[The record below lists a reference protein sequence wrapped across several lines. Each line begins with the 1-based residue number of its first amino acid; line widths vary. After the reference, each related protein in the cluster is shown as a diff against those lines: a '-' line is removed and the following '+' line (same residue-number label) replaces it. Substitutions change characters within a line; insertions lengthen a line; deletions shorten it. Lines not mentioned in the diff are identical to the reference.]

1 MFGVL
6 GPFKRIGSWLAIV
19 LLLGIA
25 CGLIWFY
32 VRAPHATLSITIGPA
47 GSTGQR
53 LVTALIAGTRAIHPR
68 VVFNPVAVPDL
79 AGSSKAMEDGKVD
92 IALIRSDVAPP
103 SNANTL
109 VIVRRDVIAIV
120 TSGASPIDNPSDLS
134 GKTVAIPAGPAQ
146 NDNSRA
152 FDLILDYFNV
162 GRDAVKRSFLPVAE
176 IGEAI
181 RHGRAAAAVAI
192 GPIGP
197 GEVVD
202 VVASIQKATKH
213 TPKIVEFDDNDAIAA
228 RFPSLES
235 IDIPKGAFRA
245 RPAVPDDDIKGVAV
259 SFRFVVSAL
268 MPDLVAGALGRGI
281 LNEKAR
287 LMALTPL
294 ASQIEAPDTSTPDPI
309 LPVHPGFANYLNNG
323 DQSFFDTIQTYIY
336 AIGIPLSLLGSLVA
350 MAMSLYTSRTVATH
364 QRKLFRLIAI
374 AEEAATADRERLKTL
389 DDEYGRISSS
399 CVGELLEGSLG
410 TDHGPVTLAIQH
422 AGRAI
427 QRRRDTIG
435 AAHA

>member
-1 MFGVL
+1 MFGVFR
-6 GPFKRIGSWLAIV
+6 PFRRIGSWLAIV
-19 LLLGIA
+19 LLLGIGV
-25 CGLIWFY
+25 GLIWFY
-32 VRAPHATLSITIGPA
+32 LRAPHATLSITIGPA
-47 GSTGQR
+47 GSAGQR
-53 LVTALIAGTRAIHPR
+53 LVTALIAGTRALHPR

-79 AGSSKAMEDGKVD
+79 AGSSKAMETGKVD

-103 SNANTL
+103 ANANTL
-109 VIVRRDVIAIV
+109 VIVRRDVVAIV
-120 TSGASPIDNPSDLS
+120 TSGTSSIDNPTELS
-134 GKTVAIPAGPAQ
+134 GKTVAIPTGSAQ
-146 NDNSRA
+146 NDNSRT

-162 GRDAVKRSFLPVAE
+162 SHDAVKRSFLPVAE
-176 IGEAI
+176 IGEAV
-181 RHGRAAAAVAI
+181 RHGHVAAAVAI

-202 VVASIQKATKH
+202 VVASIEKATRH
-213 TPKIVEFDDNDAIAA
+213 TPKIVEFSDNDAIAA

-245 RPAVPDDDIKGVAV
+245 RPAVPDDDTSGIAV
-259 SFRFVVSAL
+259 SYRFVVSAL

-281 LNEKAR
+281 INEKAR

-294 ASQIEAPDTSTPDPI
+294 ASQIQAPDTSTPDPI

-336 AIGIPLSLLGSLVA
+336 AVGIPLSLLGSLVA
-350 MAMSLYTSRTVATH
+350 MAMSLYTGRSVATH
-364 QRKLFRLIAI
+364 QKKLFRLIAI
-374 AEEAATADRERLKTL
+374 AEEAATADAERLKVL
-389 DDEYGRISSS
+389 DAEYGQISSS
-399 CVGELLEGSLG
+399 CIGELLEGSLG

-427 QRRRDTIG
+427 QRRRDAMG
-435 AAHA
+435 VAHA

>member
-1 MFGVL
+1 MFGKFR
-6 GPFKRIGSWLAIV
+6 PFKRIGAWLGVV

-25 CGLIWFY
+25 VGLIWFY
-32 VRAPHATLSITIGPA
+32 VRSPHATLSITIGPA
-47 GSTGQR
+47 GSAGQR

-68 VVFNPVAVPDL
+68 VDFTPVAVPDL
-79 AGSSKAMEDGKVD
+79 AGSSKAMETGKVD

-103 SNANTL
+103 ANANTL

-120 TSGASPIDNPSDLS
+120 TSGASSIDNPSALS
-134 GKTVAIPAGPAQ
+134 GKTVVIPAGPAQ
-146 NDNSRA
+146 DDNSRV

-162 GRDAVKRSFLPVAE
+162 GQETVKRSFLPIAE

-181 RHGRAAAAVAI
+181 RHGRAAAAIAV

-202 VVASIQKATKH
+202 VVTSIEKATKR
-213 TPKIVEFDDNDAIAA
+213 TPKILDFANNDAIAA

-245 RPAVPDDDIKGVAV
+245 RPAVPDDDISGVAV
-259 SFRFVVSAL
+259 SYRFVVSAL

-294 ASQIEAPDTSTPDPI
+294 ASQIQAPDTSTPDPI

-323 DQSFFDTIQTYIY
+323 DQSFFDAIQTYIY
-336 AIGIPLSLLGSLVA
+336 VIGIPLSLLGSLVA
-350 MAMSLYTSRTVATH
+350 MAMSLYTGRTVATH
-364 QRKLFRLIAI
+364 QKKLFRLIAI
-374 AEEAATADRERLKTL
+374 AEEAATADADHLKVL

-399 CVGELLEGSLG
+399 CIGELLNGSLG
-410 TDHGPVTLAIQH
+410 SDHGPVTLAIQH

-427 QRRRDTIG
+427 QRRRG
-435 AAHA
+435 AMDAARA